1 MSSMGLVE
9 MEVHR
14 HGLMMLASSTIIT
27 FIGLFATMAYAHW
40 LGAEIL
46 GYYFLFLSYYNIL
59 GLLSDLG
66 INNASL
72 KRISEGFQ
80 QDAYFTLS
88 LLLRLTLFTLVS
100 ILLVTFRDRF
110 VDLNNAGLFW
120 ILIIA
125 FGTVTLGSCLA
136 VAIAAANRLGLMAS
150 MSILDNVTRIGVQF
164 VGVLLGFKVFG
175 LAGGVIAGLAVEI
188 AIALKYI
195 DFRLVWPR
203 LEHIQHIRSL
213 LHYSIW
219 ASLASYCVAVMEN
232 INVILIGYFIT
243 TSDVGIFGICWA
255 FSFFGLFVSTALCNT
270 LWVKVSRWSASGERE
285 TIALALSRACS
296 YALLFAIPILVGG
309 VLLGEDLLFYL
320 YSASFT
326 AGFGALVLLLFART
340 MQSVYQIF
348 YTFLMAMDAARDAF
362 FVVLGGSAV
371 NFILAMVLIPMV
383 GLAGAA
389 AGTLVTAGVG
399 LVLAYLI
406 LRRHTAVSLEGRAIM
421 RYLGAAGIMAAVLI
435 GGRLVLPIHT
445 FWKPFL
451 LVLVGAGIYFGILLL
466 IDHRLRED
474 ARRTFLIRWKG

>member
-1 MSSMGLVE
+1 MGLVE

-14 HGLMMLASSTIIT
+14 HGLMMLASSTVIT
-27 FIGLFATMAYAHW
+27 FIGFFVTMFYAHW

-46 GYYFLFLSYYNIL
+46 GYYFLFLSFYNIL

-66 INNASL
+66 INYAAL
-72 KRISEGFQ
+72 KRISEGIQ

-88 LLLRLTLFTLVS
+88 LLLRLMLWGVVS
-100 ILLVTFRDRF
+100 ILIVAFRDRF
-110 VDLNNAGLFW
+110 VDLNSAGLFPL
-120 ILIIA
+120 LIVV
-125 FGTVTLGSCLA
+125 FGIGTLASCLS
-136 VAIAAANRLGLMAS
+136 VGIAAANRLGLAAS

-164 VGVLLGFKVFG
+164 MGVLLGFAVFG
-175 LAGGVIAGLAVEI
+175 LVGGIIAGLLVEI

-195 DFRLVWPR
+195 DFHLVRVR
-203 LEHIQHIRSL
+203 LEHIRSL

-219 ASLASYCVAVMEN
+219 ASLASYGVAVMDN
-232 INVILIGYFIT
+232 INVILIGYFMT

-389 AGTLVTAGVG
+389 AGTLVTAGVS
-399 LVLAYLI
+399 LVLAYRM
-406 LRRHTAVSLEGRAIM
+406 LRRHTTVSLEVRAIM
-421 RYLGAAGIMAAVLI
+421 RFVGAAGIMAAVI
-435 GGRLVLPIHT
+435 IAGRLVLPIHN
-445 FWKPFL
+445 FWRPFL
-451 LVLVGAGIYFGILLL
+451 LVLVGAGVYFGILLL
-466 IDHRLRED
+466 FDRRLRED
-474 ARRTFLIRWKG
+474 ARRTFRIRWEG